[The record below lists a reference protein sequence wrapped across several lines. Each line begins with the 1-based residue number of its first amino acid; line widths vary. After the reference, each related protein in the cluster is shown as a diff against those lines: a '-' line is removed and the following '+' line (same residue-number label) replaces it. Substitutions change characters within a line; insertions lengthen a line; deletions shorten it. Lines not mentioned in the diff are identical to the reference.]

1 MTERFHFRDLRELF
15 AKANEEKAGDQ
26 LAGLAARSEQERVAA
41 KHALADLPLAEILT
55 NPLVPPDEDNVSRL
69 ILDTHDRESFSAIK
83 SMTVGELREFIL
95 SDEAGEP
102 ALKRLHWAIT
112 PEMAAAVAKLMSNK
126 DLVLAANKIRVVTHC
141 RNTMGQR
148 GVLGIRL
155 QPNHPADDAA
165 GILLSAFDGL
175 LFGCGDAVIG
185 VNPATDSVDTV
196 RSILHALD
204 RLIEAYN
211 IPTQACCL
219 AHISTQLKAMER
231 GAPLDLLFQS
241 VAGTE
246 KANDSFGVTL
256 GMLREGKERVL
267 EHHRQKISPRRHG
280 DTEEVEAGLQSGN
293 MRQPGREST
302 PSPSKTYEQTAL
314 AGNKARSAMNNPE
327 HSPCL
332 RASVANGI
340 SCPNVM
346 YFETGQGSALSAEAH
361 HGVDQL
367 TLEARAYGV
376 ARVFEPFLVNSV
388 VGFIGPEY
396 LYDER
401 QIVRAGLED
410 HFMGKLLGLPM
421 GCDVCY
427 TNHAAADQNSAD
439 NLMLLLAAAGCNYFM
454 GVPCA
459 DDVMLNYQST
469 SFHDALAVRRLFNL
483 RPTPEFLAWLHDKG
497 FYKEGEPAAIDAR
510 ARKELA
516 AGLEKALA

>member
-1 MTERFHFRDLRELF
+1 MSERFQFRDLRELF
-15 AKANEEKAGDQ
+15 AKANEEKSGDQ
-26 LAGLAARSEQERVAA
+26 LAGLAAQSERERVAA
-41 KHALADLPLAEILT
+41 KHALADLPLQTIFE
-55 NPLVPPDEDNVSRL
+55 NPLIDPEKDDVSRL
-69 ILDTHDRESFSAIK
+69 IFETHDQENFSNIK
-83 SMTVGELREFIL
+83 SMTVGEFREFIL
-95 SDEAGEP
+95 SDETSEA

-112 PEMAAAVAKLMSNK
+112 PEIAAAVAKLMSNK
-126 DLVLAANKIRVVTHC
+126 DLVLAANKIRVITRC

-155 QPNHPADDAA
+155 QPNHPTDDVA
-165 GILLSAFDGL
+165 GILLSALDGL
-175 LFGCGDAVIG
+175 LYGCGDAVIG
-185 VNPATDSVDTV
+185 VNPATDAVEPVSA
-196 RSILHALD
+196 ILHALD
-204 RLIEAYN
+204 RLIEAYK

-241 VAGTE
+241 VAGTQ
-246 KANDSFGVTL
+246 KANESFGITL
-256 GMLREGKERVL
+256 EMLREGRERVL
-267 EHHRQKISPRRHG
+267 EQHKDRGIGKSGDRGIENQKQFPRADKTHTQHNQEGSKGAEARTNHPITGSPDQQIPH
-280 DTEEVEAGLQSGN
+280 
-293 MRQPGREST
+293 
-302 PSPSKTYEQTAL
+302 
-314 AGNKARSAMNNPE
+314 
-327 HSPCL
+327 
-332 RASVANGI
+332 
-340 SCPNVM
+340 VM

-401 QIVRAGLED
+401 QIIRAGLED

-439 NLMLLLAAAGCNYFM
+439 NLLILLTAAGCNYFM
-454 GVPCA
+454 GVPCS

-483 RPTPEFLAWLHDKG
+483 SPAPEFLAWLHDMGLYKG
-497 FYKEGEPAAIDAR
+497 GEPAALESS
-510 ARKELA
+510 ARKQLV
-516 AGLEKALA
+516 AGLDKAMK

>member
-1 MTERFHFRDLRELF
+1 MSERFQFRDLRELF
-15 AKANEEKAGDQ
+15 AKANEEKSGDQ
-26 LAGLAARSEQERVAA
+26 LAGLAAQSERERVAA
-41 KHALADLPLAEILT
+41 KHALADLPLQAIVE
-55 NPLVPPDEDNVSRL
+55 NPLIDPEKDDVSRL
-69 ILDTHDRESFSAIK
+69 IFETHDQENFSSIK
-83 SMTVGELREFIL
+83 SMTVGEFREFIL
-95 SDEAGEP
+95 SDETSEA

-112 PEMAAAVAKLMSNK
+112 PEIAAAVAKLMSNK
-126 DLVLAANKIRVVTHC
+126 DLILAANKIRVVTRC

-155 QPNHPADDAA
+155 QPNHPADDVA
-165 GILLSAFDGL
+165 GILLSTLDGL
-175 LFGCGDAVIG
+175 LYGCGDAVIG
-185 VNPATDSVDTV
+185 VNPATDAVEPVSA
-196 RSILHALD
+196 ILHALD
-204 RLIEAYN
+204 RLIEAYK

-241 VAGTE
+241 VAGTQ
-246 KANDSFGVTL
+246 KANESFGITL
-256 GMLREGKERVL
+256 EMLREGRERVL
-267 EHHRQKISPRRHG
+267 EQHAKRKSLPLMNTDNTDQK
-280 DTEEVEAGLQSGN
+280 D
-293 MRQPGREST
+293 QPI
-302 PSPSKTYEQTAL
+302 P
-314 AGNKARSAMNNPE
+314 
-327 HSPCL
+327 H
-332 RASVANGI
+332 
-340 SCPNVM
+340 VM

-361 HGVDQL
+361 DGVDQL

-401 QIVRAGLED
+401 QIIRAGLED

-439 NLMLLLAAAGCNYFM
+439 NLLILLTAAGCNYFM
-454 GVPCA
+454 GVPCS

-483 RPTPEFLAWLHDKG
+483 QPAPEFLAWLHEMGLYKG
-497 FYKEGEPAAIDAR
+497 GEPAALESG
-510 ARKELA
+510 ARKQLA
-516 AGLEKALA
+516 AGLDRAMK

>member
-1 MTERFHFRDLRELF
+1 MPERFHFRDLRELF
-15 AKANEEKAGDQ
+15 AKANEEKSGDQ
-26 LAGLAARSEQERVAA
+26 LAGLAAQSEQERVAA
-41 KHALADLPLAEILT
+41 KHALADLPLAEILA
-55 NPLVPPDEDNVSRL
+55 NPLISPDEDNVSRL
-69 ILDTHDRESFSAIK
+69 ILDSHDQENFSTIK

-95 SDEAGEP
+95 SDETGEA
-102 ALKRLHWAIT
+102 ALRRLHRAIT

-126 DLVLAANKIRVVTHC
+126 DLVLAASKVRVVTRC

-155 QPNHPADDAA
+155 QPNHPADDAG

-175 LFGCGDAVIG
+175 LYGCGDAVIG
-185 VNPATDSVDTV
+185 VNPATDSVETV
-196 RSILHALD
+196 RAILHALD
-204 RLIEAYN
+204 RLIEAYQ

-219 AHISTQLKAMER
+219 AHISTQLKAMEQ

-256 GMLREGKERVL
+256 SMLREGRELVL
-267 EHHRQKISPRRHG
+267 EHHRIKQTLPLMNT
-280 DTEEVEAGLQSGN
+280 DTTDPSDGQGPMAKSQ
-293 MRQPGREST
+293 QP
-302 PSPSKTYEQTAL
+302 
-314 AGNKARSAMNNPE
+314 N
-327 HSPCL
+327 C
-332 RASVANGI
+332 
-340 SCPNVM
+340 M

-439 NLMLLLAAAGCNYFM
+439 NLLLLLAAAGCNYFM

-483 RPTPEFLAWLHDKG
+483 RPAPEFMAWLHDKG
-497 FYKEGEPAAIDAR
+497 LYKEGEPAAIDAG
-510 ARKELA
+510 ARKALA
-516 AGLEKALA
+516 AGLEKALQQG

>member
-1 MTERFHFRDLRELF
+1 MSESFQFRDLRELF
-15 AKANEEKAGDQ
+15 AKANEEKSGDQ
-26 LAGLAARSEQERVAA
+26 LAGLAAGSEQERVAA
-41 KHALADLPLAEILT
+41 KRVLADLPLRDVLD
-55 NPLVPPDEDNVSRL
+55 NPLISPDEDDVSRL
-69 ILDTHDRESFSAIK
+69 ILETHDREKFSTIQ

-95 SDEAGEP
+95 SDETTGST
-102 ALKRLHWAIT
+102 LKDLHWAIT

-126 DLVLAANKIRVVTHC
+126 DLVLAANKVRVITRC

-175 LFGCGDAVIG
+175 LYGCGDAVIG
-185 VNPATDSVDTV
+185 VNPATDSVETV
-196 RSILHALD
+196 SAILHALN
-204 RLIEAYN
+204 RLIATYK

-219 AHISTQLKAMER
+219 AHISTQLTAMER
-231 GAPLDLLFQS
+231 GATVDLLFQS
-241 VAGTE
+241 VAGTQ
-246 KANDSFGVTL
+246 KANESFGISL
-256 GMLREGKERVL
+256 QMLREGRERVL
-267 EHHRQKISPRRHG
+267 EHHWNREDGAKVRDAGDQHGGNQKQLSSVHQTPFATDKLSRTKGTQVQSADHQITQSP
-280 DTEEVEAGLQSGN
+280 D
-293 MRQPGREST
+293 
-302 PSPSKTYEQTAL
+302 Y
-314 AGNKARSAMNNPE
+314 KA
-327 HSPCL
+327 
-332 RASVANGI
+332 
-340 SCPNVM
+340 PNVM

-376 ARVFEPFLVNSV
+376 ARVFQPFLVNTV

-439 NLMLLLAAAGCNYFM
+439 NLLILLTAAGCNYFM

-483 RPTPEFLAWLHDKG
+483 RPAPEFLAWLHDMGIYKG
-497 FYKEGEPAAIDAR
+497 GEPARMDAST
-510 ARKELA
+510 RKELV
-516 AGLEKALA
+516 AGLDKAMR